1 MIEYWSAKGYG
12 FPEEDVDFVTKMDTD
27 LYALPKAKALPQSLE
42 LSSNGTQFAI
52 WSSDR
57 CVPIALWAAID
68 EQRDAVS
75 IGSCNPMNRRAS
87 KSHTQPG
94 EHAVQAGPGVLVQV
108 RKVEESLR

>member
-75 IGSCNPMNRRAS
+75 IGSCNPMNLTGKQVPHPTWRACCA
-87 KSHTQPG
+87 G
-94 EHAVQAGPGVLVQV
+94 GPGCSGTGQ
-108 RKVEESLR
+108 ES